1 MTGKRFQSMRRVD
14 DFQDIYDSETD
25 ECLKIRDTVHL
36 LNKLNDENEQ
46 LRKTINRQDITIG
59 TINANLEKLMNE
71 SELLNLLQNEQYKSD
86 MLEKENE
93 QLKSIKKFAEDRGI
107 NIFSISEAFQRCWE
121 DNAKLV
127 EENEQLRKENEQ
139 LRHELDSLS
148 GCYCADNKEFK
159 DYWRIGYDD

>member
-1 MTGKRFQSMRRVD
+1 MRRVD